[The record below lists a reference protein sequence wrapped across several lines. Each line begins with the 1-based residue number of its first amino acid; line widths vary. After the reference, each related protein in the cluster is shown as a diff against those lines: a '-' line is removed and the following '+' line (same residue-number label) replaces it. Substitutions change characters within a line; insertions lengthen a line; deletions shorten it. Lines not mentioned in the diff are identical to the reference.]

1 MEDMM
6 NTTNQNKNGEL
17 LQDIYSNVKM
27 GSDSIINLLPK
38 IKNDDLKTL
47 MTSQLDQ
54 YEKYAQEAKNQLL
67 KQGIQPK
74 EANPVSK
81 LGAKIGME
89 MKSLQDSTT
98 SHMAEMMVQGS
109 TMDVT
114 DLLQKVSVYEKC
126 PECSNS
132 VRLAKEIVSFEEK
145 NIEKM
150 KQFL

>member
-1 MEDMM
+1 M
-6 NTTNQNKNGEL
+6 NNTPRNKDAEL

-27 GSDSIINLLPK
+27 GSESIINLLPK
-38 IKNDDLKTL
+38 IKDDDMKTY
-47 MTSQLDQ
+47 MTSQLNQ
-54 YEKYAQEAKNQLL
+54 YEKYAQDVKNQLL
-67 KQGIQPK
+67 KQGIEPK

-89 MKSLQDSTT
+89 MKSMQDSTT

-114 DLLQKVSVYEKC
+114 DLLQKVSIYEKC
-126 PECSNS
+126 PECRNS
-132 VRLAKEIVSFEEK
+132 VRLAKEIVAFEEK

>member
-1 MEDMM
+1 M
-6 NTTNQNKNGEL
+6 NNSNNIKDSEL

-38 IKNDDLKTL
+38 IKDDNMKTF

-54 YEKYAQEAKNQLL
+54 YEKFAQTARKQLMA
-67 KQGIQPK
+67 QGVEPK
-74 EANPVSK
+74 EVNPISK
-81 LGAKIGME
+81 IGAKIGME
-89 MKSLQDSTT
+89 MKSMQDSTT

-114 DLLQKVSVYEKC
+114 DLLQKVSVYEKH

-132 VRLAKEIVSFEEK
+132 VKLAKEIIAFEER

-150 KQFL
+150 KEFL

>member
-1 MEDMM
+1 M
-6 NTTNQNKNGEL
+6 NNKVQNKDAEF

-38 IKNDDLKTL
+38 IKDDDMKMF
-47 MTSQLDQ
+47 MTNQLDQ
-54 YEKYAQEAKNQLL
+54 YEKYAQDVKNKLVA
-67 KQGIQPK
+67 QGVEPR
-74 EANPVSK
+74 EVNPVSK
-81 LGAKIGME
+81 LSAKIGME
-89 MKSLQDSTT
+89 MKSLQDNTT

-126 PECSNS
+126 PECKNAVS
-132 VRLAKEIVSFEEK
+132 LAKEIVAFEER

-150 KQFL
+150 KEFL

>member
-1 MEDMM
+1 M
-6 NTTNQNKNGEL
+6 NKPNNIKDSEL

-38 IKNDDLKTL
+38 IKDDNMKTY

-54 YEKYAQEAKNQLL
+54 YEKYAQAARKQLIS
-67 KQGIQPK
+67 QGIEPK
-74 EANPVSK
+74 EVNPISK

-89 MKSLQDSTT
+89 MKSMQDNTT

-114 DLLQKVSVYEKC
+114 DLLQKVSIYEKH
-126 PECSNS
+126 PECRNS
-132 VRLAKEIVSFEEK
+132 VKLAKEIIAFEER

-150 KQFL
+150 KEFL

>member
-1 MEDMM
+1 M
-6 NTTNQNKNGEL
+6 NQTQRNKDAEL

-38 IKNDDLKTL
+38 IKDDDMKMF

-54 YEKYAQEAKNQLL
+54 YEKYAQDVKNQLTS
-67 KQGIQPK
+67 QGIEPK
-74 EANPVSK
+74 EVNPVSK
-81 LGAKIGME
+81 LSAKIGME
-89 MKSLQDSTT
+89 MKSLQDNTT

-114 DLLQKVSVYEKC
+114 DLLQKVSVYENC
-126 PECSNS
+126 PECKNS
-132 VRLAKEIVSFEEK
+132 VSLAKEIVAFEER

-150 KQFL
+150 KEFL

>member
-1 MEDMM
+1 M
-6 NTTNQNKNGEL
+6 NNSNKNKDAEL

-38 IKNDDLKTL
+38 IKDDALKNC

-54 YEKYAQEAKNQLL
+54 YEKYAQKARTQLL
-67 KQGIQPK
+67 SKGVEPK
-74 EANPVSK
+74 EVNPVSK

-89 MKSLQDSTT
+89 MKSMQDSTT

-126 PECSNS
+126 PECTNS
-132 VRLAKEIVSFEEK
+132 VKLAKEIVAFEER

-150 KQFL
+150 KEFL

>member
-1 MEDMM
+1 M
-6 NTTNQNKNGEL
+6 NNTKRNKDAEL

-38 IKNDDLKTL
+38 VKDDDMKAF
-47 MTSQLDQ
+47 MTSQLNQ
-54 YEKYAQEAKNQLL
+54 YEKYAQSVKNKLTA
-67 KQGIQPK
+67 QGIEPK

-81 LGAKIGME
+81 LSAKIGME
-89 MKSLQDSTT
+89 MKSLQDNTT

-114 DLLQKVSVYEKC
+114 DLLQKVSVYENC
-126 PECSNS
+126 PECRNS
-132 VRLAKEIVSFEEK
+132 VELAKEIVAFEER

-150 KQFL
+150 KDFL

>member
-1 MEDMM
+1 M
-6 NTTNQNKNGEL
+6 NKPTSNKDSEL

-27 GSDSIINLLPK
+27 GSESIINLLPK
-38 IKNDDLKTL
+38 IKDNTMKTF

-54 YEKYAQEAKNQLL
+54 YEKFAQKARTQLIS
-67 KQGIQPK
+67 QGIEPK
-74 EANPVSK
+74 EVNPVSK

-114 DLLQKVSVYEKC
+114 DLLQKISVYENC
-126 PECSNS
+126 PECTNS
-132 VRLAKEIVSFEEK
+132 VRLAKEIVAFEEK
-145 NIEKM
+145 NIQKM

>member
-1 MEDMM
+1 M
-6 NTTNQNKNGEL
+6 NNSNNIKDSEL

-27 GSDSIINLLPK
+27 GSESIINLLPK
-38 IKNDDLKTL
+38 IKDDNMKTY

-54 YEKYAQEAKNQLL
+54 YEKFAQVARKELIS
-67 KQGIQPK
+67 QGVEPK
-74 EANPVSK
+74 EVNPISK

-89 MKSLQDSTT
+89 MKSMQDSTT

-114 DLLQKVSVYEKC
+114 DLLQKVSVYEKL
-126 PECSNS
+126 PECRNS
-132 VRLAKEIVSFEEK
+132 VKLAKEIIAFEEK

-150 KQFL
+150 KEFL

>member
-1 MEDMM
+1 M
-6 NTTNQNKNGEL
+6 NNPNKNKDSEL

-27 GSDSIINLLPK
+27 GSESIINLLPK
-38 IKNDDLKTL
+38 IKNDDMKMF
-47 MTSQLDQ
+47 MTNQLDQ
-54 YEKYAQEAKNQLL
+54 YEKYAQNVKNQLVS
-67 KQGIQPK
+67 QGIEPK
-74 EANPVSK
+74 EPNPVSK

-114 DLLQKVSVYEKC
+114 DLLQKVSVYEDM
-126 PECSNS
+126 PECRNS
-132 VRLAKEIVSFEEK
+132 VKLAKEIVAFEEK

-150 KQFL
+150 KEFL

>member
-1 MEDMM
+1 M
-6 NTTNQNKNGEL
+6 NNTSKNKDAEL

-27 GSDSIINLLPK
+27 GSESIINLLPK
-38 IKNDDLKTL
+38 IKNDDMKMF

-54 YEKYAQEAKNQLL
+54 YEKYAQDVKKQLVA
-67 KQGIQPK
+67 QGIEPK
-74 EANPVSK
+74 EPNPVSK

-89 MKSLQDSTT
+89 MKSMQDSTT

-114 DLLQKVSVYEKC
+114 DLLQKVSAYESY
-126 PECSNS
+126 PECRES
-132 VRLAKEIVSFEEK
+132 VRLAKQIVDFEEK

-150 KQFL
+150 KEFL

>member
-1 MEDMM
+1 M
-6 NTTNQNKNGEL
+6 NNKVQNKDAEF

-38 IKNDDLKTL
+38 IKDDDMKMF
-47 MTSQLDQ
+47 MTNQLDQ
-54 YEKYAQEAKNQLL
+54 YEKYAQDVKNQLVA
-67 KQGIQPK
+67 QGVEPR
-74 EANPVSK
+74 EVNPVSK
-81 LGAKIGME
+81 LSAKIGME
-89 MKSLQDSTT
+89 MKSFQDNTT

-126 PECSNS
+126 PECKNS
-132 VRLAKEIVSFEEK
+132 VSLAKEIVAFEER

-150 KQFL
+150 KEFL

>member
-1 MEDMM
+1 
-6 NTTNQNKNGEL
+6 
-17 LQDIYSNVKM
+17 M

-38 IKNDDLKTL
+38 INDEEMKCF
-47 MTSQLDQ
+47 MTSQLDK
-54 YEKYAQEAKNQLL
+54 YEGYAQSVKQILSDKGVEAKE
-67 KQGIQPK
+67 P
-74 EANPVSK
+74 NPLSK

-89 MKSLQDSTT
+89 MKSMQDSTT

-114 DLLQKVSVYEKC
+114 DLLQKVSAYENY
-126 PECSNS
+126 PECKES
-132 VRLAKEIVSFEEK
+132 VALAKEIVAFEEK

>member
-1 MEDMM
+1 M
-6 NTTNQNKNGEL
+6 NNKQLNKDAEF

-38 IKNDDLKTL
+38 IKDDDMKMF

-54 YEKYAQEAKNQLL
+54 YEKYAQNIKNKLTS
-67 KQGIQPK
+67 QGVEPK
-74 EANPVSK
+74 EVNPVSK
-81 LGAKIGME
+81 IGAKIGME
-89 MKSLQDSTT
+89 MKSLQDNTT

-114 DLLQKVSVYEKC
+114 DLLQKVGVYENY
-126 PECSNS
+126 PECKNS
-132 VRLAKEIVSFEEK
+132 VSLAKEIVAFEER

-150 KQFL
+150 KEFL

>member
-1 MEDMM
+1 M
-6 NTTNQNKNGEL
+6 NNNTKNKDAEL

-27 GSDSIINLLPK
+27 GSESIINLLPK
-38 IKNDDLKTL
+38 IKNDDMKMF

-54 YEKYAQEAKNQLL
+54 YEKYAQEVKKQLVA
-67 KQGIQPK
+67 QGIEPK
-74 EANPVSK
+74 EPNPVSK

-89 MKSLQDSTT
+89 MKSMQDSTA

-114 DLLQKVSVYEKC
+114 DLLQKVSVYENC
-126 PECSNS
+126 PECKNS
-132 VRLAKEIVSFEEK
+132 VSLAKEIVKFEEK

-150 KQFL
+150 KEFL

>member
-1 MEDMM
+1 M
-6 NTTNQNKNGEL
+6 NNNTQNKDAEL

-38 IKNDDLKTL
+38 IKNDEMKTL
-47 MTSQLDQ
+47 MTSQLDE
-54 YEKYAQEAKNQLL
+54 YEKYANNVKQQLIS
-67 KQGIQPK
+67 QGVEPK
-74 EANPVSK
+74 EANPISK

-89 MKSLQDSTT
+89 MKSMQDSTT

-114 DLLQKVSVYEKC
+114 DLLQKVSAYENY
-126 PECSNS
+126 PECKNS
-132 VRLAKEIVSFEEK
+132 VALAKEIVSFEEK

>member
-1 MEDMM
+1 MN
-6 NTTNQNKNGEL
+6 NTTRNKNAEL

-38 IKNDDLKTL
+38 IKDDNMKTL
-47 MTSQLDQ
+47 MTNQLNQ
-54 YEKYAQEAKNQLL
+54 YEKFAQNVKNQLVN
-67 KQGIQPK
+67 QGVEPK
-74 EANPVSK
+74 EPNPIAKISSK
-81 LGAKIGME
+81 LGME

-114 DLLQKVSVYEKC
+114 DLLQKVSAYEKL
-126 PECSNS
+126 PECKNS
-132 VRLAKEIVSFEEK
+132 VSLAKEIVAFEER

-150 KQFL
+150 KDFL

>member
-1 MEDMM
+1 M
-6 NTTNQNKNGEL
+6 NTTKRNKDAEL

-27 GSDSIINLLPK
+27 GSESIINLLPK
-38 IKNDDLKTL
+38 IKDDDMKTF
-47 MTSQLDQ
+47 MTSQLNQ
-54 YEKYAQEAKNQLL
+54 YEKYAKNVKDALVTH
-67 KQGIQPK
+67 GIEPK
-74 EANPVSK
+74 EPNVMSK

-89 MKSLQDSTT
+89 MKSMQDSTT

-114 DLLQKVSVYEKC
+114 DLLQKVSAYENC
-126 PECSNS
+126 PECKKS
-132 VRLAKEIVSFEEK
+132 VALAKEIVNFEEK

>member
-1 MEDMM
+1 M
-6 NTTNQNKNGEL
+6 NNKVQNKDAEF

-38 IKNDDLKTL
+38 IKDDDMKMF
-47 MTSQLDQ
+47 MTNQLDQ
-54 YEKYAQEAKNQLL
+54 YEKYAQDVKNKLVA
-67 KQGIQPK
+67 QGVEPR
-74 EANPVSK
+74 EVNPVSK
-81 LGAKIGME
+81 LSAKIGME
-89 MKSLQDSTT
+89 MKSLQDNTT

-126 PECSNS
+126 PECKNS
-132 VRLAKEIVSFEEK
+132 VSLAKEIVAFEER

-150 KQFL
+150 KEFL

>member
-1 MEDMM
+1 M
-6 NTTNQNKNGEL
+6 NNTSKNKDAEL

-38 IKNDDLKTL
+38 IKDDNMKTF

-54 YEKYAQEAKNQLL
+54 YEKYAHQVRKELVS
-67 KQGIQPK
+67 QGVEPK
-74 EANPVSK
+74 EANPVAK

-89 MKSLQDSTT
+89 MKSMQDSTT

-114 DLLQKVSVYEKC
+114 DLLQKVTIYEKC
-126 PECSNS
+126 PECKRS
-132 VRLAKEIVSFEEK
+132 VSLAKEIVAFEER

-150 KQFL
+150 KEFL

>member
-1 MEDMM
+1 M
-6 NTTNQNKNGEL
+6 NNNSRNMDAEL

-27 GSDSIINLLPK
+27 GSDSIINLLSK
-38 IKNDDLKTL
+38 VKNEEMKTL

-54 YEKYAQEAKNQLL
+54 YEKYAQDAKQQLSSKGLEAKEPNAL
-67 KQGIQPK
+67 
-74 EANPVSK
+74 SK
-81 LGAKIGME
+81 FGAKIGME

-114 DLLQKVSVYEKC
+114 DLLQKVTVYENC
-126 PECSNS
+126 PECKNS
-132 VRLAKEIVSFEEK
+132 IALAKEIVAFEEK

>member
-1 MEDMM
+1 M
-6 NTTNQNKNGEL
+6 NNNQRNKDAEL

-38 IKNDDLKTL
+38 IKDDDMKTL
-47 MTSQLDQ
+47 MTTQLDQ
-54 YEKYAQEAKNQLL
+54 YEKYAQQVKNQLVA
-67 KQGIQPK
+67 QGIEPK

-81 LGAKIGME
+81 ISAKIGME
-89 MKSLQDSTT
+89 MKSLQDNTT
-98 SHMAEMMVQGS
+98 RHMAEMMVQGS

-126 PECSNS
+126 PECKNS
-132 VRLAKEIVSFEEK
+132 VSLAKEIVAFEER

-150 KQFL
+150 KEFL